1 LFIFVKLEYTALM
14 FFSEQMFVFYSGF
27 ITAVENDKMPSIT
40 HSYLK

>member
-14 FFSEQMFVFYSGF
+14 FCSKQVFVFYSAF

-40 HSYLK
+40 HSYIK